1 MFTDIITTVANAQK
15 NYLVPVSVHS
25 FIRQE
30 VKPECESFFLFVYQC
45 SFSLTMLFL
54 VWRLTIWSNVTE
66 KDFPP
71 LIVLPV
77 LQQYRILQIRPFST
91 ETLYWNLLLDF
102 WCQNGTKEHIHCN
115 IFSMD
120 DHLSIL
126 AMTFSI
132 NSQ

>member
-45 SFSLTMLFL
+45 SFFLTMLFL

-66 KDFPP
+66 KGFPP

-77 LQQYRILQIRPFST
+77 LQQYRILQQAVLHRNS
-91 ETLYWNLLLDF
+91 LLKPPTWFLMPEWHKRTYPLQHF
-102 WCQNGTKEHIHCN
+102 LHGWSSVYSCN
-115 IFSMD
+115 DIF
-120 DHLSIL
+120 
-126 AMTFSI
+126 
-132 NSQ
+132 N